1 MFCLDE
7 TTNESERLRTIC
19 CGQTACASCV
29 ETWRSREELRS
40 RGCPLCRSTHGHVW
54 VEFGFTSFA
63 FVELRCDGE
72 YRVVSIPERVR
83 RCYFRNVAR
92 RGIDIAR
99 VVDDIP
105 AAELDVIAEKLFVEG
120 VDALKPFVETA
131 FPNFP
136 LSFVGK

>member
-1 MFCLDE
+1 MF
-7 TTNESERLRTIC
+7 
-19 CGQTACASCV
+19 
-29 ETWRSREELRS
+29 
-40 RGCPLCRSTHGHVW
+40 
-54 VEFGFTSFA
+54 
-63 FVELRCDGE
+63 
-72 YRVVSIPERVR
+72 R
-83 RCYFRNVAR
+83 RRYFRNVAR

-99 VVDDIP
+99 VVDDTP